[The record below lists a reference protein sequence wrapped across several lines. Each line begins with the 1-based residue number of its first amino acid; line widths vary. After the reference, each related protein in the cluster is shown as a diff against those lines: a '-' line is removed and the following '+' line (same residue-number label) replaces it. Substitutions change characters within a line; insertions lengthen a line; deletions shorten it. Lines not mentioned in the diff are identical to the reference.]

1 MSTAKHYYGTD
12 EQGFIRSVMFNDIVP
27 EDSLTWVEAVEPVV
41 ESAAISSFLYKCEDG
56 VATETAVPTDPP
68 ADYSEWDAELGNWVD
83 GRDFAGHKQAKWEE
97 IKLNRDAEEFGTFVW
112 NNYTFDCDEVSQR
125 RIQGAVQLAALDTN
139 TVMDWTL
146 ADNTVQTFNATEL
159 QQIGQALGAHV
170 NACHVKARG
179 LRDQINAAETEA
191 ELSVISW

>member
-1 MSTAKHYYGTD
+1 MSRLLIHTENGQIVGNKTGPNWSLEQYFADSEEPCLIVDDGQNCEFHY
-12 EQGFIRSVMFNDIVP
+12 
-27 EDSLTWVEAVEPVV
+27 
-41 ESAAISSFLYKCEDG
+41 
-56 VATETAVPTDPP
+56 
-68 ADYSEWDAELGNWVD
+68 VD
-83 GRDFAGHKQAKWEE
+83 GGELVEKPEQPSEEHTFDYDTKQWVYDLTRHREEKWSEV
-97 IKLNRDAEEFGTFVW
+97 KLARDAEEFGTFDW
-112 NNYTFDCDEVSQR
+112 NNYTFDCNEVSQR

-179 LRDQINAAETEA
+179 LRDQINAAESEA